1 MRFVLLVAENVSG
14 SPPGEEAVTGMI
26 NDLPA
31 GMLALGI
38 GSIVGAPKLKDEATA
53 KWTTIQQNKRRIM
66 DYDKI
71 VNPTCGAPKGNS
83 K

>member
-14 SPPGEEAVTGMI
+14 SPFGEVAVTGRI

-38 GSIVGAPKLKDEATA
+38 GSIVGAPKMESDTAVRQAT
-53 KWTTIQQNKRRIM
+53 KQQKQH
-66 DYDKI
+66 
-71 VNPTCGAPKGNS
+71 
-83 K
+83 